1 MIVIE
6 NLNLKNV
13 EAVSVIEKELI
24 ETPWGLE
31 ALKKEITNKN
41 AFYAVI
47 KKDGKVVGY
56 GGIWFSIE
64 TSDITN
70 IAVIKEE
77 RRKGYASIILNEII
91 KKADEKNCYEINLEV
106 NENNEGAILLYQKCG
121 FKKVGI
127 RKRYYN
133 NTDNAIIMQ
142 RSNYGEDSGN

>member
-6 NLNLKNV
+6 NLNLQNV
-13 EAVSVIEKELI
+13 EAVSKIEKELI

-31 ALKKEITNKN
+31 ALKKEIENKN

-47 KKDGKVVGY
+47 KKDDKVIGY
-56 GGIWFSIE
+56 GGIWFSIG

-77 RRKGYASIILNEII
+77 RRKGYGSVILNEII
-91 KKADEKNCYEINLEV
+91 KKAEEKNCDEINLEV
-106 NENNEGAILLYQKCG
+106 NENNSGAILLYQKCG

-142 RSNYGEDSGN
+142 YNRGKR